1 MTKLREPLSIEFVL
15 SQVLPKLE
23 DEEVKKSTGK
33 SISHFRKCG
42 DADDKDHNIYLADA
56 IKLDIILD
64 RINEGTPLLN
74 TFLHVIDKK
83 RSESNEESS
92 ISHSIMQIVS
102 RIGKLTDVT
111 EKALD
116 PKSQS
121 GSSVSNQEKDR
132 IYKALKEVEAKIAS
146 LKKSID

>member
-1 MTKLREPLSIEFVL
+1 MTVIRDFGTIEQAL
-15 SQVLPKLE
+15 AHSLKHLKE
-23 DEEVKKSTGK
+23 DEVKVATGK
-33 SISHFRKCG
+33 SLSHFRKCS
-42 DADDKDHNIYLADA
+42 DQSNKDNVLHLEDA

-146 LKKSID
+146 LK